1 LYDITEMSGK
11 HANEER
17 AVSRR
22 AVLGTAAGVGA
33 GLAGGCVGAVRNF
46 LGGGGPSQLSL
57 TVKSVPADTDA
68 VVTQIAR
75 QLVNRLM
82 DVGID
87 ARVQLE
93 SRTQLRQDVLM
104 NNEYDIYIDEYPAH
118 DDPDMMRPMMH
129 SVFTS
134 ESGWQNPFDYTDLT
148 VDEQL
153 GTQRAAT
160 DSDRQLAVDDIQRK
174 TAREQPF
181 GVVAFPKD
189 IWTARTDRYTGWDE
203 FSPTNPLAFIALDK
217 RDRAD
222 DGEGRLRVTTTDAKP
237 TENLNP
243 LSAVHRYYGTFTDL
257 LYDPLGRRYDGG
269 VNPWLAEGWD
279 IERSGGTTTATVNL
293 RSGLRWHDGQPLTAS
308 DVAFTFRFLN
318 DTTLENGEAE
328 VPAPRL
334 RGRAALV
341 ESTDVRNT
349 RTVELQFGDTNPAV
363 ARRALTVPI
372 LPAHVWESMTA
383 RASAAGLNMTP
394 YPTEAL
400 VTPNNEPMGS
410 GVLQF
415 EGATNGE
422 SLVLT
427 RFDDHFLHRDPSTE
441 PAKYF
446 TGGVPFNRL
455 SVRIVPS
462 DAAAVELVAADEAD
476 ATAMSISPNSVSRV
490 GEYDSLELYTA
501 DSRTFYHVGFNT
513 RQVPLGNGHFRRLI
527 MRLLDKEQIVEE
539 TLDGYATPGVT
550 PLSGTDW
557 VPADLAWQGRD
568 PQVPFIGSDGTFDGE
583 RARELFR
590 EAGFKYDDTGR
601 MIAR

>member
-1 LYDITEMSGK
+1 MSGEDADQK
-11 HANEER
+11 QPA
-17 AVSRR
+17 SRR
-22 AVLGTAAGVGA
+22 AVLATAASVGS
-33 GLAGGCVGAVRNF
+33 GLAGGCVGAVQNF
-46 LGGGGPSQLSL
+46 LRGGGPSQLSL

-75 QLVNRLM
+75 QLVNRM
-82 DVGID
+82 EEIGIN
-87 ARVQLE
+87 ARIQLE
-93 SRTQLRQDVLM
+93 SRTELRQDVLM
-104 NNEYDIYIDEYPAH
+104 NNEYEMYVDQYPAR

-148 VDEQL
+148 IDEQL

-160 DSDRQLAVDDIQRK
+160 GSDRELVVDDLQRK

-181 GVVAFPKD
+181 GVVAFPRD
-189 IWTARTDRYTGWDE
+189 IWTARTDRYTGWGE
-203 FSPTNPLAFIALDK
+203 FSPTDPLAFVALDK

-257 LYDPLGRRYDGG
+257 LYDPLGRQYDGS
-269 VNPWLAEGWD
+269 VKPWLAEGWD

-341 ESTDVRNT
+341 DSTDVRNT
-349 RTVELQFGDTNPAV
+349 RTVELQFGETSPAV
-363 ARRALTVPI
+363 ARRVLTVPI
-372 LPAHVWESMTA
+372 LPSHVWESMSA
-383 RASAAGLNMTP
+383 RASAAGLNMSP

-400 VTPNNEPMGS
+400 VTPNRQPMGS

-415 EGATNGE
+415 EGMTSGE

-427 RFDDHFLHRDPSTE
+427 RFDDHFLHRDPSAT
-441 PAKYF
+441 PAEYF
-446 TGGVPFNRL
+446 TGGVPFERL

-490 GEYDSLELYTA
+490 GKYDDIDLHTA
-501 DSRTFYHVGFNT
+501 DSRSFYHVGFNT
-513 RQVPLGNGHFRRLI
+513 RQVPLGNGHFRRLL
-527 MRLLDKEQIVEE
+527 MRLLDKKHIVKQ

-557 VPADLAWQGRD
+557 VPADLTWQGRD
-568 PQVPFIGSDGTFDGE
+568 PQVPFIGSGNTFDTE
-583 RARELFR
+583 RARQLFR
-590 EAGFKYDDTGR
+590 DAGFKYDNSGR